1 MKKVYIYACLC
12 ILIQQAASAQTDTV
26 PKTTVLDE
34 VIFSVNK
41 FAEQKR
47 NVAQKIDVISSRNI
61 TQANAQNTG
70 DLLINTGQVFV
81 QKSQQGGSSPVLR
94 GFEASRVLLV
104 IDGIRMNNAVYRAG
118 HLQNIITVDQNMLDR
133 VEVMYGPASTIYGS
147 DALGGVIH
155 LRTKAPKTSGDK
167 NFLAT
172 GSAFARYSS
181 ANEEKTI
188 HANASLG
195 GKKFAWLQAYTYSDF
210 GDMKMGN
217 KYPDDYPNFGRRS
230 QYVTTINGIDSVVKN
245 SDDRIERF
253 SGYKQWDITQKLLY
267 KQSEKVSHLL
277 NVQLSNS
284 TNVPRYDRLQD
295 IRNGTLRYAEWF
307 YGPQERLLAA
317 YELNVGSAGFFN
329 DIRVN
334 VNYQDIKESRQQR
347 DYRKYDRF
355 DSRRE
360 HVKVWGFTADG
371 RKVWNK
377 NDLTIGI
384 DGQFNDVK
392 SVADR
397 TNLTTGAVTKLD
409 TRYPDGKNTMN
420 YYALYAQHNYKFKS
434 GRFILND
441 GIRLQAVRLNSNI
454 VDNSFFNFPFTNITQ
469 NSEAVTGN
477 IGLVYL
483 PSRNSKLALSLASGF
498 RAPNIDDLTK
508 IFESSTAAKQVVVPN
523 PDLKPE
529 YTYNADLS
537 YTHAFVEKVRIELS
551 GFYTLFRNV
560 LVKAPFQVNGQD
572 SIMYNGVKSQV
583 LATQNRNKAKV
594 YGFNANVGVN
604 ITRSLLAFASVT
616 YTKGVL
622 SVDPKRPS
630 LVFTKRANGQ
640 YIDSTM
646 YVSEKP
652 LDHIP
657 PVYGRIG
664 MQYTRNKFNT
674 ELAALYNGWK
684 RIEDFNADG
693 EDNAQYAAPNGYTP
707 GSVIPDGFPSW
718 MILNWR
724 ASYDINKSF
733 TVQLA
738 VENIL
743 DRNYRY
749 FASGYSAAGRNF
761 IVAVRGT
768 F

>member
-1 MKKVYIYACLC
+1 MKRISIYVCLC
-12 ILIQQAASAQTDTV
+12 FLMHTAFAQSDTV

-47 NVAQKIDVISSRNI
+47 NVAQKIDVISARNI
-61 TQANAQNTG
+61 AQVNAQNTG

-133 VEVMYGPASTIYGS
+133 VEVMFGPASTIYGS

-155 LRTKAPKTSGDK
+155 LRTKAPKVSGDR
-167 NFLAT
+167 NFFST
-172 GSAFARYSS
+172 GGAFARYSS
-181 ANEEKTI
+181 ANDEKTI
-188 HANASLG
+188 HTDLSIG
-195 GKKFAWLQAYTYSDF
+195 GKKFAWLQAYTYSYF
-210 GDMKMGN
+210 GDMRMGN
-217 KYPDDYPNFGRRS
+217 NYPDAYPNFGRRS

-245 SDDRIERF
+245 SDDRREKF
-253 SGYKQWDITQKLLY
+253 SGYEQWDITQKFLY

-277 NVQLSNS
+277 NVQFSNS

-307 YGPQERLLAA
+307 YGPQERLLAS
-317 YELNVGSAGFFN
+317 YELNASSVGFFN
-329 DIRVN
+329 DVRVN

-347 DYRKYDRF
+347 DYRRYDRF

-360 HVKVWGFTADG
+360 HVKVWGFTVDG
-371 RKVWNK
+371 RKLWGN
-377 NDLTIGI
+377 NELTIGI

-409 TRYPDGKNTMN
+409 SRYPDGKNTMN
-420 YYALYAQHNYKFKS
+420 YYAVYAQHNYKFKD

-441 GIRLQAVRLNSNI
+441 GIRLQATRLNSNI

-477 IGLVYL
+477 VGLVYL
-483 PSRNSKLALSLASGF
+483 PSRKSKLALSLASGF
-498 RAPNIDDLTK
+498 RAPNIDDVTK
-508 IFESSTAAKQVVVPN
+508 IFESSTALGQVVVPN

-537 YTHAFVEKVRIELS
+537 FTTVIAEKLRVELT

-560 LVKAPFQVNGQD
+560 SVKAPYQLNGMD
-572 SIMYNGVKSQV
+572 SIMYNGVNCQV
-583 LATQNRNKAKV
+583 MASQNRNKAKV
-594 YGFNANVGVN
+594 YGANANLGFN
-604 ITRSLLAFASVT
+604 ITPNFLVFGSVT
-616 YTKGVL
+616 FTKGVL
-622 SVDPKRPS
+622 SVDPKMPS
-630 LVFTKRANGQ
+630 LVFIKRSNGQ

-657 PVYGRIG
+657 PVYGKFG
-664 MQYTRNKFNT
+664 AQFTKNKFNT
-674 ELAALYNGWK
+674 ELSALYNGWK

-693 EDNAQYAAPNGYTP
+693 EDNAQYAAPNGYTA

-718 MILNWR
+718 VMVNWR
-724 ASYDINKSF
+724 AAYDVTKKF
-733 TVQLA
+733 TVQVA

-743 DRNYRY
+743 DRNYRQ